1 MTEAYLRLVGEITA
15 PTGIKRLKKKN
26 PSHKTTLKVP
36 GKELSESRELPGWK
50 KVIFSLAA
58 IVLFCGLLEVVLA
71 LCGVQPRL
79 VNEDP
84 FVGFSSNVPLYLLET
99 DSDGRK
105 VLATAANKN
114 LFNRQQFP
122 QEKLPGTYRIF
133 CVGGSTTYGRPYN
146 DTTSF
151 AGWLREL
158 LPVADSRRRW
168 EVINAGGISY
178 ASYRVVRLM
187 EELARYKPDLFIVY
201 SGHNEFLEERSYG
214 ALRSTPS
221 VVKSI
226 AALLARTR
234 TWTAM
239 SLLLDRMGVKSPAE
253 SERQAILPGE
263 VDTMLRRFG
272 PEIYERDDTLS
283 DQILLHYQSS
293 LERMVGIAKSA
304 GADIIFIVPASNLK
318 DSSPFKSQHTDGLS
332 QPDRVRVENLLTRAL
347 EQMRAARWSEASEI
361 LNTAIEIDP
370 RFAELHYLRGKALFA
385 LGRYAEAKVAFTRAR
400 DEDICPLRA
409 LSPMREK
416 LAEVTRAT
424 GSPTIDFITLLEQ
437 RLLAEK
443 GHNILGEEYFLDHVH
458 PTIEGNRM
466 LAVKLVEVLMERG
479 VVQTAGG
486 ALDDQ
491 TIAAVASRIEGRLDP
506 QLRARALTNL
516 AKVLSWAGKVEDASR
531 PASQAL
537 SFDVKDPTIV
547 SDAAMIL
554 AMYHGS
560 QGDAVQQKKYFGMAL
575 NAEPRNPEVH
585 FQIGLQVLK
594 NSRPD
599 LELAA
604 AHIFYA
610 SVFWGESH
618 RDMLHQILGRIMA
631 QRKRYAAAF
640 SNLLEAQRLNPDNT
654 DTESLLARMRNI
666 LGPDAQNLTPPK
678 VTLKRHPSGAPSR
691 IAQVRLNTTG
701 RYIAEG
707 IWTEWYENGQ
717 LKRFADYVN
726 GRLDG
731 VEMTLDPNGQVLSR
745 TIHS

>member
-1 MTEAYLRLVGEITA
+1 MLFF
-15 PTGIKRLKKKN
+15 GIL
-26 PSHKTTLKVP
+26 
-36 GKELSESRELPGWK
+36 EL
-50 KVIFSLAA
+50 
-58 IVLFCGLLEVVLA
+58 VLA
-71 LCGVQPRL
+71 LCGVQPKL
-79 VNEDP
+79 LDQDP

-99 DSDGRK
+99 DSDGRQ
-105 VLATAANKN
+105 VLATAPNKT
-114 LFNRQQFP
+114 LFNHQQFP
-122 QEKLPGTYRIF
+122 QEKPPGTYRIF

-158 LPVADSRRRW
+158 LPVVDARRRW

-178 ASYRVVRLM
+178 ASYRVVHLM
-187 EELARYKPDLFIVY
+187 KELARYKPDLFIVY

-221 VVKSI
+221 AVKSI
-226 AALLARTR
+226 AALLARIR
-234 TWTAM
+234 TWTAI
-239 SLLLDRMGVKSPAE
+239 SLLLDRLGVISSAEQASPAL
-253 SERQAILPGE
+253 LPGE

-272 PEIYERDDTLS
+272 PDIYERNDSLQ
-283 DQILLHYQSS
+283 DQVLLHYESS
-293 LERMVGIAKSA
+293 LERMVGIATSA
-304 GADIIFIVPASNLK
+304 GADILFIVPASNLK
-318 DSSPFKSQHTDGLS
+318 DSAPFKSQHSDGIS
-332 QPDRVRVENLLTRAL
+332 QADRVRVENLLTRAL
-347 EQMRAARWSEASEI
+347 EQMREARWLEASRT

-370 RFAELHYLRGKALFA
+370 RFAELHYRRGKALFA
-385 LGRYAEAKVAFTRAR
+385 LGRYEEAKAAFTRAR

-416 LAEVTRAT
+416 LTGVARAT

-437 RLLAEK
+437 RQLAEK
-443 GHNILGEEYFLDHVH
+443 GHSILGQEFFLDHVH
-458 PTIEGNRM
+458 PTIDGNRM
-466 LAVKLVEVLMERG
+466 LAVKLVELLRERG
-479 VVQTAGG
+479 VVQTGG
-486 ALDDQ
+486 TLDDQ
-491 TIAAVASRIEGRLDP
+491 TIAAIASRIEGRLDP

-554 AMYHGS
+554 AMYYGF
-560 QGDAVQQKKYFGMAL
+560 QGDALQQEKYFRMAL

-585 FQIGLQVLK
+585 LQIGLQRLK

-599 LELAA
+599 LEIAA

-610 SVFWGESH
+610 SVFWAENH

-640 SNLLEAQRLNPDNT
+640 SSFLEARRLNPHDT
-654 DTESLLARMRNI
+654 ETESLLARLRNT

-701 RYIAEG
+701 RYVADG

-726 GRLDG
+726 GRLNG
-731 VEMTLDPNGQVLSR
+731 LEMTLDQNGQILSR
-745 TIHS
+745 TIH

>member
-1 MTEAYLRLVGEITA
+1 
-15 PTGIKRLKKKN
+15 LKKKKSAGPKSGQN
-26 PSHKTTLKVP
+26 NSSSHQTTLNAP
-36 GKELSESRELPGWK
+36 GKELSASRKLPIWK
-50 KVIFSLAA
+50 MGIFS
-58 IVLFCGLLEVVLA
+58 ITVMVLFFGLIEVVLA
-71 LCGVQPRL
+71 LFGVQPKL
-79 VNEDP
+79 LDEDP
-84 FVGFSSNVPLYLLET
+84 FVGFSSNVPLYHLET
-99 DSDGRK
+99 DLGGK
-105 VLATAANKN
+105 QVLATTSNEN
-114 LFNRQQFP
+114 LFNHQQFP
-122 QEKLPGTYRIF
+122 PEKPAGTYRIF

-158 LPVADSRRRW
+158 LPVVDPRRRW

-187 EELARYKPDLFIVY
+187 KELARYKPDLFIVY

-234 TWTAM
+234 TWTAI
-239 SLLLDRMGVKSPAE
+239 SLLLDRMGVKSSAE
-253 SERQAILPGE
+253 QERQAVMPGE

-272 PEIYERDDTLS
+272 PDIYERDDNLQ

-293 LERMVGIAKSA
+293 LKRMVDIAKSA
-304 GADIIFIVPASNLK
+304 QADIIFIVPASNLK
-318 DSSPFKSQHTDGLS
+318 DSSPFKSQHTDGIN
-332 QPDRVRVENLLTRAL
+332 QPDRVQVQNLLTRAL
-347 EQMRAARWSEASEI
+347 EQIREARWLEASET

-370 RFAELHYLRGKALFA
+370 RFAELHYRRGKALFA
-385 LGRYAEAKVAFTRAR
+385 LGRYEEAKVAFTRAR

-409 LSPMREK
+409 LSSMREK

-424 GSPTIDFITLLEQ
+424 GSPPIDFITLLEQ
-437 RLLAEK
+437 RQMAEK

-458 PTIEGNRM
+458 PTIEGNRI
-466 LAVKLVEVLMERG
+466 LAVKLVEVLRERG
-479 VVQTAGG
+479 VVQAGS

-491 TIAAVASRIEGRLDP
+491 TIATIDSRIEDRLDP

-547 SDAAMIL
+547 SDAAMVL

-560 QGDAVQQKKYFGMAL
+560 QGDTVQEKKYFRMAL
-575 NAEPRNPEVH
+575 NAEPRNPGVH
-585 FQIGLQVLK
+585 FQIGLQILK

-599 LELAA
+599 LEIAA

-610 SVFWGESH
+610 SVFWAESH
-618 RDMLHQILGRIMA
+618 RDMLHQILGRVMA

-640 SNLLEAQRLNPDNT
+640 SNLLEARRLNPDNT
-654 DTESLLARMRNI
+654 ETESLLARIGNI
-666 LGPDAQNLTPPK
+666 LGPGAQNLTPPK
-678 VTLKRHPSGAPSR
+678 VDLKRHPSGAPR
-691 IAQVRLNTTG
+691 RMAQVRLNATG
-701 RYIAEG
+701 RYIADG

-726 GRLDG
+726 GRLNG
-731 VEMTLDPNGQVLSR
+731 VEMTLDPNGKIISR
-745 TIHS
+745 TTH

>member
-1 MTEAYLRLVGEITA
+1 LVGEITA
-15 PTGIKRLKKKN
+15 STGVKRLKKKN
-26 PSHKTTLKVP
+26 SSHKTSLNAP
-36 GKELSESRELPGWK
+36 GKELSESRKLPIWK
-50 KVIFSLAA
+50 NLILSIAA
-58 IVLFCGLLEVVLA
+58 IGLFFGVLEGVLA
-71 LCGVQPRL
+71 LFGVQPKL
-79 VNEDP
+79 LNEDP
-84 FVGFSSNVPLYLLET
+84 FVGFSSNVPLYQLET
-99 DSDGRK
+99 DLDGRQ
-105 VLATAANKN
+105 VLVTASNKN
-114 LFNRQQFP
+114 LFNHQQFP
-122 QEKLPGTYRIF
+122 QQKLPGTYRIF

-158 LPVADSRRRW
+158 LPVVDTRRRW

-187 EELARYKPDLFIVY
+187 KELARYKPDLFIVY

-239 SLLLDRMGVKSPAE
+239 SLLLDRMGVISSAE
-253 SERQAILPGE
+253 SERQATMPGE

-272 PEIYERDDTLS
+272 PDIYERDDNLQ

-293 LERMVGIAKSA
+293 LKRMANIAKSA
-304 GADIIFIVPASNLK
+304 QADIIFVVPASNLK
-318 DSSPFKSQHTDGLS
+318 DSSPFKSQHTDGIS

-347 EQMRAARWSEASEI
+347 EQMREARWSEASEI
-361 LNTAIEIDP
+361 LKTAIEIDP
-370 RFAELHYLRGKALFA
+370 RFAELHYRRGKALFA
-385 LGRYAEAKVAFTRAR
+385 LGRYGEAKVAFTRAR

-409 LSPMREK
+409 LSSIREK
-416 LAEVTRAT
+416 LAVVTRAT
-424 GSPTIDFITLLEQ
+424 GSPAIDFITLLEQ

-443 GHNILGEEYFLDHVH
+443 GHNILGGEYFLDHVH

-466 LAVKLVEVLMERG
+466 LAFKLVEVLMERG
-479 VVQTAGG
+479 VVQTGG

-491 TIAAVASRIEGRLDP
+491 TIAAIASRIEDRLDP

-547 SDAAMIL
+547 SDSAMVL
-554 AMYHGS
+554 AMYHGF
-560 QGDAVQQKKYFGMAL
+560 QGDTVQEKKYFRMAL
-575 NAEPRNPEVH
+575 NAEPRNPGVH
-585 FQIGLQVLK
+585 FQIGLQILK

-599 LELAA
+599 LEIAA

-610 SVFWGESH
+610 SVFWAESH
-618 RDMLHQILGRIMA
+618 RDMLHQILGRVMA

-640 SNLLEAQRLNPDNT
+640 SNLLEARRLNPDNPET
-654 DTESLLARMRNI
+654 VSLLARIRNI

-678 VTLKRHPSGAPSR
+678 VDLKRHPSGAPRS
-691 IAQVRLNTTG
+691 IAQLRLNTTG
-701 RYIAEG
+701 GYIADG

-726 GRLDG
+726 GRLYG
-731 VEMTLDPNGQVLSR
+731 VEMTLDPNGQIISR
-745 TIHS
+745 TIH

>member
-1 MTEAYLRLVGEITA
+1 
-15 PTGIKRLKKKN
+15 
-26 PSHKTTLKVP
+26 
-36 GKELSESRELPGWK
+36 LSESRELPIWK

-58 IVLFCGLLEVVLA
+58 IVLFCGTLEVVLA
-71 LCGVQPRL
+71 LCGVQPKL
-79 VNEDP
+79 LDEDP
-84 FVGFSSNVPLYLLET
+84 FVGFSSNASLYLPET
-99 DSDGRK
+99 DSDGRQ

-114 LFNRQQFP
+114 LFNHQQFP

-214 ALRSTPS
+214 ALRSTPA

-239 SLLLDRMGVKSPAE
+239 SLLLNRMGVKSSAE
-253 SERQAILPGE
+253 SERQFVMPGE

-272 PEIYERDDTLS
+272 PEIYERDHTLH

-293 LERMVGIAKSA
+293 LKRMVGIAKSA
-304 GADIIFIVPASNLK
+304 GAEIIFIVPVSNLK
-318 DSSPFKSQHTDGLS
+318 DSAPFKSQHTDGIS
-332 QPDRVRVENLLTRAL
+332 QPDRVRVENLLTRAR
-347 EQMRAARWSEASEI
+347 EQMREARWSEASEI
-361 LNTAIEIDP
+361 LNTAIKIDP

-385 LGRYAEAKVAFTRAR
+385 LGRYAEAKIAFTRAR

-416 LAEVTRAT
+416 LAEVARAT

-443 GHNILGEEYFLDHVH
+443 GHTILGEEYFLDHVH
-458 PTIEGNRM
+458 PTIEVNRM

-479 VVQTAGG
+479 VVQSAAGG
-486 ALDDQ
+486 AMDDQ
-491 TIAAVASRIEGRLDP
+491 TIAAIASRIEGRLDP

-516 AKVLSWAGKVEDASR
+516 AKVLAWAGKVEDASR

-547 SDAAMIL
+547 SDSAMIL
-554 AMYHGS
+554 AMYHGL
-560 QGDAVQQKKYFGMAL
+560 QGDAVQEKKYFRVAL

-594 NSRPD
+594 NSHPD

-604 AHIFYA
+604 AYIFYA

-640 SNLLEAQRLNPDNT
+640 SNLLEARSLNPHNT
-654 DTESLLARMRNI
+654 ETESLLARMRNI
-666 LGPDAQNLTPPK
+666 LGPDVQNLTPPK
-678 VTLKRHPSGAPSR
+678 VTLKRHPSGAPLR

-701 RYIAEG
+701 RYIADG
-707 IWTEWYENGQ
+707 IWTEWHENGQ

-726 GRLDG
+726 GRLYG

-745 TIHS
+745 TIH

>member
-1 MTEAYLRLVGEITA
+1 M
-15 PTGIKRLKKKN
+15 
-26 PSHKTTLKVP
+26 
-36 GKELSESRELPGWK
+36 SESSELPIWK
-50 KVIFSLAA
+50 KVIFSIAA
-58 IVLFCGLLEVVLA
+58 IVLFYGILEVVLA
-71 LCGVQPRL
+71 LFGVQPKL
-79 VNEDP
+79 SDEDP
-84 FVGFSSNVPLYLLET
+84 FVGFSSNAPLYLLKT
-99 DSDGRK
+99 DLDGRK
-105 VLATAANKN
+105 VLATAPNKN
-114 LFNRQQFP
+114 FFNQQLFP

-158 LPVADSRRRW
+158 LPVADAGRRW

-187 EELARYKPDLFIVY
+187 KELAQYKPDLFIVY

-221 VVKSI
+221 VVKST

-239 SLLLDRMGVKSPAE
+239 SLLLDRMGVMSSAE
-253 SERQAILPGE
+253 KERQVVLPGE
-263 VDTMLRRFG
+263 VDPLLRRFG
-272 PEIYERDDTLS
+272 PEIYERDDTLR

-293 LERMVGIAKSA
+293 LKRMVDIAKSA
-304 GADIIFIVPASNLK
+304 EADIIFIVPASNLK
-318 DSSPFKSQHTDGLS
+318 DCSPFKSQHTAGLS
-332 QPDRVRVENLLTRAL
+332 QADRVRVENLLTRAL
-347 EQMRAARWSEASEI
+347 EQMREAKWSEACEI

-370 RFAELHYLRGKALFA
+370 RYAELHYRRGKALFA
-385 LGRYAEAKVAFTRAR
+385 LGRYREAKVAFTRAR

-409 LSPMREK
+409 LSSMREK
-416 LAEVTRAT
+416 LVEVTRAT

-443 GHNILGEEYFLDHVH
+443 GHTILGKEYFLDHVH
-458 PTIEGNRM
+458 PTIEGNRI
-466 LAVKLVEVLMERG
+466 LALKLVEVLRERG
-479 VVQTAGG
+479 IVQTGG

-491 TIAAVASRIEGRLDP
+491 TIAAVASRIEARLDP

-516 AKVLSWAGKVEDASR
+516 AKVLSWAGKLEDASR

-560 QGDAVQQKKYFGMAL
+560 QGDAVQQEKYFRMAL
-575 NAEPRNPEVH
+575 NAEPQNPEVH
-585 FQIGLQVLK
+585 FQIGLQILK
-594 NSRPD
+594 NSRPE

-610 SVFWGESH
+610 SVFWAESH
-618 RDMLHQILGRIMA
+618 RDMLHQILGRVMA

-640 SNLLEAQRLNPDNT
+640 SDLLEAQRLNSNNT
-654 DTESLLARMRNI
+654 ETESLLTRIRSI
-666 LGPDAQNLTPPK
+666 LGPEAQNITAPK

-691 IAQVRLNTTG
+691 IAQVRLNTAG
-701 RYIAEG
+701 RYVADG

-726 GRLDG
+726 GRLYG
-731 VEMTLDPNGQVLSR
+731 VEMTLDPNGQIISR
-745 TIHS
+745 TIH